1 MCKDSQHVQLRSAE
15 LCSNSIEKMHKPL
28 LPRGS
33 ETTVKQSGSALKVFN
48 KAETGTDM
56 PDTNIHYCKVI
67 AKSSSKITLSWPI
80 PYSLII
86 TKKSIQ
92 VVIVTMKITNS
103 KMYRSEWLRKKN
115 QHATRSVLTD
125 LNLHCSFQRSKEQ
138 KVSINHT
145 CLIIPKKLL
154 SFLRYNDVF

>member
-1 MCKDSQHVQLRSAE
+1 
-15 LCSNSIEKMHKPL
+15 MHKPP

-33 ETTVKQSGSALKVFN
+33 ETTAKQSGSAFKVFN

-56 PDTNIHYCKVI
+56 PDTNIHYYKVI
-67 AKSSSKITLSWPI
+67 AKSSCKIALSWPI
-80 PYSLII
+80 PYSLIV

-92 VVIVTMKITNS
+92 FVIVTMKITDS
-103 KMYRSEWLRKKN
+103 KMYRSEWLRKKKT
-115 QHATRSVLTD
+115 QYATRSFLTD

-145 CLIIPKKLL
+145 CLTIP
-154 SFLRYNDVF
+154 